1 MINLSFD
8 ERRLIAQI
16 RNISDYEKKS
26 KEDLIKALSEPEIKP
41 KPETKPEPKPK
52 PEIRVNKRKLKKLRK
67 DFDELRYKFSK
78 KEIKEYRKTFYV
90 AKNKKYLSEPE
101 IKKTNKSLTKLKKSL
116 RFKKLRSNIDS
127 VDYEDLGNYDY
138 NYDFGDDDEYR
149 TIGSIRTLCKE
160 FDR

>member
-1 MINLSFD
+1 M
-8 ERRLIAQI
+8 
-16 RNISDYEKKS
+16 
-26 KEDLIKALSEPEIKP
+26 IKALSETKQSP
-41 KPETKPEPKPK
+41 KPETPNTRKKPKQTKPEAEPKPK